1 MSWCLQW
8 TEAKYLV
15 SMQDFIYESP
25 NNRVL
30 TRDNLNIT
38 ISISL
43 LLKIVPE
50 HEYVQQLVTNV
61 PQINETIDANIME
74 RVRTL
79 AR

>member
-1 MSWCLQW
+1 
-8 TEAKYLV
+8 
-15 SMQDFIYESP
+15 MQDFIYESP